1 MSMIQR
7 YSVIDDWLIVFKRA
21 TDGEYFIFHNDN
33 AGVKDFMNGD
43 CLLGGFNSKHYDC
56 HILKAICCG
65 ADNALLKEIN
75 DWIIDGNQG
84 FDHWFIKENKYWF
97 NHFDIRDDMQVGL
110 SLKAIEGHLGL
121 NIEETSV
128 PFDIDRPLT
137 QDELDMT
144 IHYCKHDVDTSEHLI
159 KIRKGY
165 LDGKIALGRMKD
177 IDDTKAMY
185 ATNAK
190 ITAMFLGANQ
200 RKWTDEREYQ
210 YPPNLNRE
218 RIPPEVLEFFEKI
231 HDESIPSEK
240 LFKMKLKIIVNDC
253 EFVYGFGG
261 VHGAIPTYQEEEQGT
276 RIIRNYDVASLY
288 PSLMIYCG
296 YTSRNVESAAF
307 YEKVYHDRLAAKASG
322 DKKTANTL
330 KLCLNTTYGAMLN
343 KYNGLHDPLMGRSVC
358 ISGQLFL
365 TELACGYLEKCKT
378 VQIIQ
383 INTDGVM
390 ISFDKSEYDIVQ
402 EVNAEWEKRTKFTL
416 EEDNIRKVV
425 QKDVNNYI
433 IIKQDGSAK
442 VKGGY
447 LNYGISQAGA
457 WNINNNATIIKK
469 ALAEFFANG
478 VPVEETILN
487 SNDIFEFQFIAKAGA
502 KFKEAYH
509 IVDGEK
515 VPVQKVNRVYATKD
529 ERYGTLNK
537 VKTLICDDD
546 KEEQTQ
552 SQKIESLP
560 LHCIIDNDNH
570 LTIADVDKDFYIE
583 VAKKRVNDFLGI
595 KEINEKGR
603 KPKMATNK
611 TTSEKT
617 TEGMTFLQKLFYL
630 QTLMDEYDW
639 EKDGKNMHQ
648 SYKFISEKQYKH
660 NFKAAR
666 RKAGLLWECECIS
679 AEYIPAISDKMH
691 LVKGTFLGRLTDPET
706 GDCREYQFEGTGAD
720 NGDKAL
726 YKAYTGGLKFFLADQ
741 YLVAEGNDPELDE
754 DPPTN
759 EKTTEPPNMSTK
771 PATEGERKEIKEN
784 LTNTDG
790 EATKLQINQLKK
802 SLKMLREADPSHED
816 FIQQVA
822 ESTENFTNI
831 TKIFYEKLMLKI
843 GEMLDEVGE

>member
-1 MSMIQR
+1 M
-7 YSVIDDWLIVFKRA
+7 
-21 TDGEYFIFHNDN
+21 
-33 AGVKDFMNGD
+33 
-43 CLLGGFNSKHYDC
+43 
-56 HILKAICCG
+56 
-65 ADNALLKEIN
+65 
-75 DWIIDGNQG
+75 
-84 FDHWFIKENKYWF
+84 
-97 NHFDIRDDMQVGL
+97 
-110 SLKAIEGHLGL
+110 
-121 NIEETSV
+121 
-128 PFDIDRPLT
+128 
-137 QDELDMT
+137 
-144 IHYCKHDVDTSEHLI
+144 
-159 KIRKGY
+159 
-165 LDGKIALGRMKD
+165 
-177 IDDTKAMY
+177 
-185 ATNAK
+185 
-190 ITAMFLGANQ
+190 
-200 RKWTDEREYQ
+200 
-210 YPPNLNRE
+210 
-218 RIPPEVLEFFEKI
+218 
-231 HDESIPSEK
+231 
-240 LFKMKLKIIVNDC
+240 
-253 EFVYGFGG
+253 
-261 VHGAIPTYQEEEQGT
+261 
-276 RIIRNYDVASLY
+276 
-288 PSLMIYCG
+288 
-296 YTSRNVESAAF
+296 
-307 YEKVYHDRLAAKASG
+307 
-322 DKKTANTL
+322 
-330 KLCLNTTYGAMLN
+330 
-343 KYNGLHDPLMGRSVC
+343 
-358 ISGQLFL
+358 
-365 TELACGYLEKCKT
+365 
-378 VQIIQ
+378 
-383 INTDGVM
+383 
-390 ISFDKSEYDIVQ
+390 
-402 EVNAEWEKRTKFTL
+402 
-416 EEDNIRKVV
+416 
-425 QKDVNNYI
+425 
-433 IIKQDGSAK
+433 
-442 VKGGY
+442 
-447 LNYGISQAGA
+447 
-457 WNINNNATIIKK
+457 
-469 ALAEFFANG
+469 AEFFANG